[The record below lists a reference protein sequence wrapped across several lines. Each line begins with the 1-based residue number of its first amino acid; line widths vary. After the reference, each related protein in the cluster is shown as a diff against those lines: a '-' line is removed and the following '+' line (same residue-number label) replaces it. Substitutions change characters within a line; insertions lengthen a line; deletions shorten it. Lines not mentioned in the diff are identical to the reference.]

1 MARGDNGKQIKDF
14 ILKEIERINKEGL
27 SKKNLEAIGDGVIK
41 EMKDM
46 ISKGISPIEGRG
58 RFPEYKSKTD
68 ARTAKNLAK
77 VARNS
82 GRRLKI
88 QQANEK
94 KITKQT
100 RLKAKLQRKA
110 AKRTGDKSYSRAAKD
125 NSRRVKELAYRVR
138 FTTATRRKV
147 RELGN
152 KARNLAKK
160 AKRGYPYSVQGQF
173 PNKRPRPVNLFL
185 SGDFLKSLK
194 RYVSGGSRI
203 GERQILE
210 IGFKDE
216 DSVGEVSA
224 VVKEDGHRTGANGQA
239 RRPII
244 PQGNERFAQ
253 RIERVIQKILGQS
266 LEKYL
271 KVRRR

>member
-1 MARGDNGKQIKDF
+1 MAKVDKRKQINDF

-27 SKKNLEAIGDGVIK
+27 SQRALNDIGQGVVK

-68 ARTAKNLAK
+68 AKTALNLSRL
-77 VARNS
+77 ARS
-82 GRRLKI
+82 TGRRLKI
-88 QQANEK
+88 QQAEQK
-94 KITKQT
+94 KLSKQT
-100 RLKAKLQRKA
+100 SLKAKLQRKA
-110 AKRTGDKSYSRAAKD
+110 AKRTGDKSYSKAAKD
-125 NSRRVKELAYRVR
+125 NSRRAKELKQNVR
-138 FTTATRRKV
+138 WTTATRRRV
-147 RELGN
+147 RYLGR
-152 KARNLAKK
+152 KARKLAAK

-173 PNKRPRPVNLFL
+173 PNKKPRPVNLFL

-194 RYVSGGSRI
+194 HYVSGGGKSRN
-203 GERQILE
+203 ILE

-224 VVKEDGHRTGANGQA
+224 VVKEDGHRTGANKQA
-239 RRPII
+239 KRPII

-253 RIERVIQKILGQS
+253 RIERTIQKILNQS